1 MDQDTDIGGTGGA
14 FPETRTSVVRGGW
27 EGVVSGYWKPVYK
40 YIRIRWRVSN
50 EDAKD
55 LTQAFF
61 TRAIEKRSFDSYDPS
76 LARFSGFVRMCLDRF
91 LANEAAAAGRLKR
104 GGGMR
109 RVDDFDEPAAD
120 DYIQREWERAVF
132 SDAIEAVRAELA
144 PLRYAIFEAYDLA
157 DQRPTYRELA
167 ERFGVKE
174 SDVTNHL
181 AATRRELRR
190 ALSQRGYRVPL

>member
-1 MDQDTDIGGTGGA
+1 MDRDTDIGGVAGT
-14 FPETRTSVVRGGW
+14 FPDTRMSVVRGGW
-27 EGVVSGYWKPVYK
+27 DRVVSSYWKPAYK

-61 TRAIEKRSFDSYDPS
+61 TRAIEKNYFDSYDPS
-76 LARFSGFVRMCLDRF
+76 RARFSSFVRTCLDRF

-109 RVDDFDEPAAD
+109 RVENFDEPAAD

-132 SDAIEAVRAELA
+132 AEAIEAIRLTLDAS
-144 PLRYAIFEAYDLA
+144 RFSIFEAYDLA
-157 DQRPTYRELA
+157 DERPTYRDLA
-167 ERFGVKE
+167 ERFSLKE
-174 SDVTNHL
+174 TDVINHL
-181 AATRRELRR
+181 AAARRALRR
-190 ALSQRGYRVPL
+190 ALSERGYGVPL